1 MVLCDRAPFA
11 ADEPRNVG
19 ESKCIGRLN
28 KLGELSAV
36 THRMLAA
43 QLGSV
48 RPTAAGRCAQ
58 ASKVVEGL
66 AVTTDKGAA
75 AEQIKALYNV
85 FAKSD
90 CTMVEARPA
99 PSGPLVRGAGGD
111 SLRRPS

>member
-1 MVLCDRAPFA
+1 LVRDRAPIA
-11 ADEPRNVG
+11 ADQLRNVG
-19 ESKCIGRLN
+19 KGKRMRRLSE
-28 KLGELSAV
+28 LGGLYVV
-36 THRMLAA
+36 THRMSAA

-48 RPTAAGRCAQ
+48 RPTAASRRAQ

-111 SLRRPS
+111 RQRYLV

>member
-1 MVLCDRAPFA
+1 M
-11 ADEPRNVG
+11 
-19 ESKCIGRLN
+19 
-28 KLGELSAV
+28 
-36 THRMLAA
+36 
-43 QLGSV
+43 
-48 RPTAAGRCAQ
+48 
-58 ASKVVEGL
+58 VEGL

-111 SLRRPS
+111 RQRYLV